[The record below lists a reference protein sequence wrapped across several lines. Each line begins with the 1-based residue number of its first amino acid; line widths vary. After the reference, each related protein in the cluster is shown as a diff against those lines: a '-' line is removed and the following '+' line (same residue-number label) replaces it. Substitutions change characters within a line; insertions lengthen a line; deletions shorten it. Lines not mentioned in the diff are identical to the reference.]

1 MFLGNEILQVKIE
14 VASDNFIED
23 KIPIKAYPKSA
34 GYDLFAAENGLV
46 LSNLRTL
53 INTGIKMSI
62 PKGYYGQ
69 ISPQSGLALNKGIIA
84 FSGTIDSGYLGYV
97 YVLLFNFSDKEFS
110 FRRGDRI
117 TQIIF
122 KKCESVSF
130 STDRIVFDSE
140 RGVNAFGSSGLVLK
154 KWINL

>member
-1 MFLGNEILQVKIE
+1 MLLGNEILEVKIE

-23 KIPIKAYPKSA
+23 KIPIKSYPKSA
-34 GYDLFAAENGLV
+34 GYDLFAGENGLV
-46 LSNLRTL
+46 LSNSRTL
-53 INTGIKMSI
+53 INTVIKMSI
-62 PKGYYGQ
+62 PEGYYGQ
-69 ISPQSGLALNKGIIA
+69 ISPRSGLALNKGIIA
-84 FSGTIDSGYLGYV
+84 FNGTIDSGYLGYV

-110 FRRGDRI
+110 FRRGDHI